1 MKILKKNR
9 NSFFVLSIY
18 GLKKVFWRHF
28 DFCVYLIKNVAI
40 TCASYSQF
48 SNRCASK
55 CEFCSGNIGRD
66 MNYEEN
72 GVQANVQKLSNVKLY
87 LWSNSKP
94 TYNYMHSFLMPSF
107 YYILKKNTKFWYFV
121 SRFLHSIILLI
132 IWQDSPCSTHC
143 NVKIKL
149 NDMKKQSDMIMMSK
163 VKNMDDNSQTLLC
176 KILIS

>member
-9 NSFFVLSIY
+9 NSFFMLSSY
-18 GLKKVFWRHF
+18 GLEKVFWRHF

-72 GVQANVQKLSNVKLY
+72 GIQANVQNLSNVKLY
-87 LWSNSKP
+87 LWSNSKQ
-94 TYNYMHSFLMPSF
+94 TYNR
-107 YYILKKNTKFWYFV
+107 YIGFKCFV
-121 SRFLHSIILLI
+121 SRFLHFIILFF
-132 IWQDSPCSTHC
+132 
-143 NVKIKL
+143 N
-149 NDMKKQSDMIMMSK
+149 
-163 VKNMDDNSQTLLC
+163 NMASFILYNTL
-176 KILIS
+176 